1 MRGICSNEAWLK
13 GNLYNSSK
21 STLVT
26 TYTLIFLLF
35 ATWKLKKPEYFLL
48 RYLVILIAT
57 FILAPTSYG
66 AESIL
71 LPEMGDPSTAEVT
84 PDDERRLGE
93 SLMRFLRQND
103 LIENDPLA
111 QSYIHSLGYQLVAN
125 SDETSQP
132 YTFFVVKDSSINAFA
147 APGGFIGIHT
157 GLILTSETES
167 ELAGVLAHEIAHI
180 TQKHMTRTY
189 DSAKKHQLTTA
200 VALLAA
206 ILIGQN
212 VDQLT
217 EAAIATSVAANAQL
231 QINFTRAHEK
241 EADYLGIKTLA
252 NAGFDPEGMPSF
264 FERMQKA
271 SKLYGTALPEFLSTH
286 PVTVNRIAESRSRAR
301 NIPVKS
307 VTANKLYPFIKARLK
322 VMKASDIHQFI
333 REHHQSKTKD
343 TDLPVYLYTQAIAY
357 LRAEQ
362 AIKASNAIEPLV
374 KDNPEN
380 ILYRIA
386 QAEIQH
392 AMGKNEMAMSNF
404 NAMLTLYP
412 YSYALTVH
420 YAQFLLAIGENQL
433 AYTTLKD
440 YRNNRGNDALTLSLL
455 SQATSKI
462 GKTAEAYLYLAEH
475 DFMNGSTRNAITLLT
490 TASKI
495 KGLDYYL
502 SSQIDAKLQE
512 YKQIALLE
520 K

>member
-1 MRGICSNEAWLK
+1 MS
-13 GNLYNSSK
+13 
-21 STLVT
+21 
-26 TYTLIFLLF
+26 
-35 ATWKLKKPEYFLL
+35 
-48 RYLVILIAT
+48 RYLVL
-57 FILAPTSYG
+57 FLAIVLLSSPSYG
-66 AESIL
+66 VESIS

-84 PDDERRLGE
+84 PDEERRLGE
-93 SLMRFLRQND
+93 SLMRWLRQND
-103 LIENDPLA
+103 LIESDPLT

-125 SDETSQP
+125 SDETNQP
-132 YTFFVVKDSSINAFA
+132 YTFFVVKEPSINAFA

-157 GLILTSETES
+157 GLILTSESES
-167 ELAGVLAHEIAHI
+167 ELAGVMAHEIAHI

-212 VDQLT
+212 VEQLT

-231 QINFTRAHEK
+231 QINFTRAHEQ

-301 NIPVKS
+301 NMVVKS
-307 VTANKLYPFIKARLK
+307 VKSNKLYPYIKARIM
-322 VMKASDIHQFI
+322 VQKASDIQLFI
-333 REHHQSKTKD
+333 RELKQTQSSS
-343 TDLPVYLYTQAIAY
+343 TDRSVYLYTLAIAY

-362 AIKASNAIEPLV
+362 ASSAEAAILPLIKT
-374 KDNPEN
+374 DPES

-392 AMGKNEMAMSNF
+392 AMGKNEMALENF
-404 NAMLTLYP
+404 KSLLSLYP
-412 YSYALTVH
+412 YSNAITVH
-420 YAQFLLAIGENQL
+420 YAQFLLAIEKNEL
-433 AYTTLKD
+433 AYATLQD
-440 YRNNRGNDALTLSLL
+440 YRHNRDTDTLILKLL
-455 SQATSKI
+455 SQAASKI

-475 DFMNGSTRNAITLLT
+475 DFLNGSTRDAITLLN

-495 KGLDYYL
+495 KGNDYYL
-502 SSQIDAKLQE
+502 SSQIDAKLQQ
-512 YKQIALLE
+512 YKTIALLE